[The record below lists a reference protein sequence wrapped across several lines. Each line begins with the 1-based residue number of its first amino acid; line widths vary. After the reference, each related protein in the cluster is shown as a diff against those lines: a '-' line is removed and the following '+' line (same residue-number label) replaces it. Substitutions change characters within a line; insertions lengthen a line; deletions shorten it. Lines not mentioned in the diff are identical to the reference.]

1 MDIWSRLRRFAASAR
16 LWAPELYSLR
26 TRFTIAAACSIA
38 IVLAIVWLLLSL
50 LYENHIERLVEK
62 ELETRL
68 LEIAGSIALD
78 DNDRPYMQVEPT
90 DPRYQRPAG
99 GAYWRVS
106 EQGHTQLRS
115 LSLWD
120 SDIKPSKSLHVS
132 PTGIAVEANGP
143 GDSHVYLAERV
154 VVLPGKN
161 EAHQL
166 RLGAA
171 LDIAFV
177 ERLKLS
183 FERQVVLTLAIIG
196 VTLSFGAWL
205 QSTYVLRPLAQL
217 KAQLARLHEGAAQRL
232 TGPFPREIGPLIDDL
247 NKLLTRQEDL
257 VRRARERSGDL
268 AHGLKT
274 PLTILQIEARNAAER
289 GESQTAASI
298 LEQVEA
304 MKGHVERELS
314 RARFSGAWAGGGV
327 APRKAVD
334 RLIRIMQLMPY
345 GDRVEWRNEIPESA
359 VLRMDPDDFG
369 EIVGNLLDNAR
380 KHARRLVRVTML
392 PQGNEIES
400 CFDDDGPGISPDIRE
415 TLVHRGE
422 RARSDDEGSGLGL
435 SIVIE
440 SLRQYGL
447 TLAIRTSPEGGCRMA
462 FRALRGFA

>member
-1 MDIWSRLRRFAASAR
+1 MPETAR
-16 LWAPELYSLR
+16 LWLPELYSLR

-38 IVLAIVWLLLSL
+38 IVLAIVWFLLSML
-50 LYENHIERLVEK
+50 FENHIERLVEK
-62 ELETRL
+62 ELESRL

-78 DNDRPYMQVEPT
+78 ESDRPFMQVEPT

-99 GAYWRVS
+99 GAYWRVC
-106 EQGHTQLRS
+106 ENGQTLLRS

-120 SDIKPSKSLHVS
+120 SDLKPSKTVHVS
-132 PTGIAVEANGP
+132 PSGVAVEADGP
-143 GDSHVYLAERV
+143 GRSHVYLAERS

-161 EAHQL
+161 GLHRLQ
-166 RLGAA
+166 LGAA
-171 LDIAFV
+171 LDTSVV
-177 ERLKLS
+177 EQLKRS
-183 FERQVVLTLAIIG
+183 FERQVVLTLGIIG

-205 QSTYVLRPLAQL
+205 QSTYVMRPLAEL
-217 KAQLARLHEGAAQRL
+217 RAQLSRLHQGASQRL
-232 TGPFPREIGPLIDDL
+232 NGPFPYEVGPLADDL
-247 NKLLTRQEDL
+247 NKLLARQEEL

-289 GESQTAASI
+289 GERQTAASI

-304 MKGHVERELS
+304 MKVHVERELS
-314 RARFSGAWAGGGV
+314 RARFSGAWTGGGV

-345 GDRVEWRNEIPESA
+345 GDQVEWRNDIPESA
-359 VLRMDPDDFG
+359 VLKMDPDDFG

-380 KHARRLVRVTML
+380 KHARRLVRATMQ
-392 PQGNEIES
+392 PNGSDVEI
-400 CFDDDGPGISPDIRE
+400 CFDDDGPGISPDLRE

-422 RARSDDEGSGLGL
+422 RASGDNDGSGLGL

-440 SLRQYGL
+440 LLRQYGL
-447 TLAIRTSPEGGCRMA
+447 TLAIRSSPEGGCRMA
-462 FRALRGFA
+462 FRAPARFA